1 MPRALCRA
9 NFFHPCLYCRLCYP
23 PRGTS
28 RSPGTDCRQFLEFK
42 RTLRVRARAVELRGH
57 FSSISTLASSR
68 NRCCAAVKAVKK
80 SRRAWPHYA
89 RFAVG
94 LRSLPRAGV
103 PPSKSPS
110 VVRSIDF
117 CHGKQPATINPPSSK
132 SVTERATPLS
142 PFFFVAA
149 IDNYGRSGDFPD
161 CTD

>member
-68 NRCCAAVKAVKK
+68 NRCGGAVKAVKK

-89 RFAVG
+89 RFAVA
-94 LRSLPRAGV
+94 LTRPSLVAAGG
-103 PPSKSPS
+103 SSSLQKSFRRPIH
-110 VVRSIDF
+110 RF
-117 CHGKQPATINPPSSK
+117 LPWEAAINPLSSK
-132 SVTERATPLS
+132 SEAVGQLLS
-142 PFFFVAA
+142 PPSFSLL
-149 IDNYGRSGDFPD
+149 R
-161 CTD
+161 